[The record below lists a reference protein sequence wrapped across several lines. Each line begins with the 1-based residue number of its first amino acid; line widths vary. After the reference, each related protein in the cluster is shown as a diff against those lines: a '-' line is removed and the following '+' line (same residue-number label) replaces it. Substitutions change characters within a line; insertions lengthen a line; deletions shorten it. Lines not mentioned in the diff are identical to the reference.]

1 MSEPDITN
9 YAYVW
14 YKRDPDPAQLLEF
27 TEEEL
32 EKIYEIIL
40 NYSYPCYLAGSEL
53 INSMSPEEKTKLLQ
67 HELLFIREKMA
78 EAGLAHIIIMQIP
91 RVLYDLFNFHHNK
104 FENFNF
110 RYECDEHIE
119 TIRGYNALTREYTN
133 SIKKNIFSLNV
144 FIMKKIISQHRPDI
158 RESYNEL
165 FEELIIDSFISHIFE
180 LDLERI
186 NILRQTIHFEKQ
198 YSKGHTILYRGAR
211 NDKDVL
217 TKHNDDLVTSGTSL
231 SFNASMLSGCVIDK
245 SNCTLHYATGRNM
258 DYRIGQFVNNDK
270 IKYSIKKFLLHD
282 LSNEDSLFFIP
293 PIHPFLQLYCSIEL
307 FHPRTKVGIDFK
319 LNMSR
324 DVRGLTCSPT
334 FIAKSDY
341 LVSNKTFEELNA
353 LYQRYKSTNVVN
365 TWSSDIAEQL
375 KQEQFM
381 TARATTIQEA
391 ALQGARLA
399 QQKAEAKLLEIARMK
414 GNQIRARYLTKLG
427 FGGKKS
433 RKNKK
438 IKQSATKSNKNKKK
452 YNKLSRHKYG
462 KNNITRK
469 NLQRRCGRRIHK
481 S

>member
-14 YKRDPDPAQLLEF
+14 YKIDPEQLLEF

-53 INSMSPEEKTKLLQ
+53 INRMSPEEKTKLLQ

-78 EAGLAHIIIMQIP
+78 EAGLSHVIIMQIP
-91 RVLYDLFNFHHNK
+91 RVLYDLFNLHHNK
-104 FENFNF
+104 FEKFNF
-110 RYECDEHIE
+110 RYECEHDIE

-144 FIMKKIISQHRPDI
+144 FIMNIISQYRPDI

-165 FEELIIDSFISHIFE
+165 FEELILDSVISDIFE
-180 LDLERI
+180 LHISERK

-198 YSKGHTILYRGAR
+198 YSEGHTILYRGAR

-217 TKHNDDLVTSGTSL
+217 TKTKYDLTTSGTSL
-231 SFNASMLSGCVIDK
+231 SFNASMLSGCVNDK
-245 SNCTLHYATGRNM
+245 SGCTLAYATGRNM
-258 DYRIGQFVNNDK
+258 DYIMGQLVNNDK

-324 DVRGLTCSPT
+324 DVRGLTCYPT

-365 TWSSDIAEQL
+365 TWSSDVARQL
-375 KQEQFM
+375 KQEQLM

-391 ALQGARLA
+391 ALRGAMRGARLQA
-399 QQKAEAKLLEIARMK
+399 LAQKAAEQKATRLSKETATRMK
-414 GNQIRARYLTKLG
+414 GNDPIRARYLTKLG
-427 FGGKKS
+427 FGGKKT
-433 RKNKK
+433 RKNNKFV
-438 IKQSATKSNKNKKK
+438 KQSALKSNKNKKK
-452 YNKLSRHKYG
+452 YNKSSRRKY
-462 KNNITRK
+462 
-469 NLQRRCGRRIHK
+469 
-481 S
+481 

>member
-14 YKRDPDPAQLLEF
+14 YKRDPEQLLEF

-53 INSMSPEEKTKLLQ
+53 INRMSPEEKTKLLQ

-78 EAGLAHIIIMQIP
+78 EAGLSHVIIMQIP
-91 RVLYDLFNFHHNK
+91 RVLYDLFNLHHNK
-104 FENFNF
+104 FEKFNF
-110 RYECDEHIE
+110 RYECEHDIE

-144 FIMKKIISQHRPDI
+144 FIMNIISQYRPDI

-165 FEELIIDSFISHIFE
+165 FEELILDSVISDIFE
-180 LDLERI
+180 LHISERK

-198 YSKGHTILYRGAR
+198 YSEGHTILYRGAR

-217 TKHNDDLVTSGTSL
+217 TKTKYDLTTSGTSL
-231 SFNASMLSGCVIDK
+231 SFNASMLSGCVNDK
-245 SNCTLHYATGRNM
+245 SGCTLDYATGYTL
-258 DYRIGQFVNNDK
+258 DYATLGIFRVNNDK

-391 ALQGARLA
+391 ALRGARLQA
-399 QQKAEAKLLEIARMK
+399 LTQKAAEQKAARLLQENAARMK
-414 GNQIRARYLTKLG
+414 RIDPSRAKYLTRLG

-433 RKNKK
+433 RKYKK
-438 IKQSATKSNKNKKK
+438 FVKKYATKSNKDKKK
-452 YNKLSRHKYG
+452 YNKSSRRKY
-462 KNNITRK
+462 
-469 NLQRRCGRRIHK
+469 
-481 S
+481 